1 MTISQDLGYTPSH
14 GYYARA
20 SATAAP
26 ARPRP
31 AVPEWRPQVAIRNVR
46 RKRLATR
53 FSWATAAV
61 VLTAMA
67 AYPASAQAQTPTI
80 SLVSLAPGVI
90 EAGIPYSATLVV
102 DSTGSITVQAITVA
116 VRDSAGDALD
126 FPGAVSATI
135 DGTYVFQS
143 GAKSFAAGTYTEF
156 GSYELDNTWYPFA
169 SQTLTVTAAPS
180 SGTPNPPPVGIPGA
194 WTSSLN
200 DGPQYDSSTGDVTDS
215 ISSLLDWYGATGG
228 LQTPHVDA
236 EDACYN
242 AANVGLDP
250 SGDYVDLSLTDP
262 GTSQPCAAVQKSGGV
277 TETNYGAQIDSEN
290 VFQQQYGAFE
300 AEVYLPAESSG
311 KIADWPAFWMT
322 ANTLNWPNNGEIDL
336 VEGLDGGNGE
346 YHFHYGAAPPGE
358 GPGGTTD
365 IGPGWHTFGVD
376 WQLARDTT
384 YPQYVLTYYYD
395 GHYVGMIAEPGGSGL
410 LTPVPMDLIFDIT
423 HNTAYALTAPATME
437 VAYARA
443 WTGSYGAVPLQMDS
457 NALCLDDYHSGTA
470 NFNVVDVYTCNGTG
484 AQSWDLE
491 SNGTIDSSLGGCLDV
506 YYSGTTSG
514 TTVDYHACNGTGAQ
528 QWTAGSDGS
537 LVNPESGLCL
547 TDPGA
552 STTNGTQL
560 EIETCTGA
568 ADQDWL

>member
-1 MTISQDLGYTPSH
+1 L
-14 GYYARA
+14 
-20 SATAAP
+20 
-26 ARPRP
+26 
-31 AVPEWRPQVAIRNVR
+31 AIRNVR
-46 RKRLATR
+46 RGRLATR
-53 FSWATAAV
+53 FGWAAAAV

-67 AYPASAQAQTPTI
+67 VYPASAQASTPTI

-102 DSTGSITVQAITVA
+102 DSTGSITVQAILVA
-116 VRDSAGDALD
+116 VRDSSGDNLD
-126 FPGAVSATI
+126 FPGSVSATI
-135 DGTYVFQS
+135 DGTYVYTS
-143 GAKSFAAGTYTEF
+143 AAKSFAAGTYTEF

-180 SGTPNPPPVGIPGA
+180 SGTPNPPPLGIPGT

-215 ISSLLDWYGATGG
+215 ISSLLDWEGGPGGA
-228 LQTPHVDA
+228 LQSPHNDY

-242 AANVGLDP
+242 PANVTLDP

-262 GTSQPCAAVQKSGGV
+262 GTSQPCATVQPSGWDA
-277 TETNYGAQIDSEN
+277 ENYYGAQVDSEN

-300 AEVYLPAESSG
+300 AEVYLPAAPTGLNAGE
-311 KIADWPAFWMT
+311 IADWPAFFLT
-322 ANTLNWPNNGEIDL
+322 AGVNWPNTGEIDL
-336 VEGLDGGNGE
+336 VEGLNGTAE
-346 YHFHYGAAPPGE
+346 YHFHYGATSPGE
-358 GPGGTTD
+358 ALGGSTD

-395 GHYVGMIAEPGGSGL
+395 GKYVGMIAEPGGSGL
-410 LTPVPMDLIFDIT
+410 LTPTPMGLVFNIT
-423 HNTAYALTAPATME
+423 HHFSYPLTIPATTE

-491 SNGTIDSSLGGCLDV
+491 SNGTIDSSFGGCLDV

>member
-1 MTISQDLGYTPSH
+1 MRHSRF
-14 GYYARA
+14 A
-20 SATAAP
+20 
-26 ARPRP
+26 
-31 AVPEWRPQVAIRNVR
+31 
-46 RKRLATR
+46 KR
-53 FSWATAAV
+53 FSWAAAAA

-67 AYPASAQAQTPTI
+67 VYPASAQASTPTI

-116 VRDSAGDALD
+116 VRDSAGDNLD

-135 DGTYVFQS
+135 DGTYVYQS
-143 GAKSFAAGTYTEF
+143 AAKSFAAGTYTEF

-180 SGTPNPPPVGIPGA
+180 SGTPNPPPLGIPGT
-194 WTSSLN
+194 WTNSLN
-200 DGPQYDSSTGDVTDS
+200 DGPQYDSSTGDVNDS
-215 ISSLLDWYGATGG
+215 ISSLLDWQGATGA
-228 LQTPHVDA
+228 LQSPHNSD
-236 EDACYN
+236 EDDCYN
-242 AANVGLDP
+242 PANVNLDP

-262 GTSQPCAAVQKSGGV
+262 ATSQCVPPSGWDA
-277 TETNYGAQIDSEN
+277 EPYYGAQIDSTG

-300 AEVYLPAESSG
+300 GEVYLPAESSG
-311 KIADWPAFWMT
+311 KIADWPAFWMLG
-322 ANTLNWPNNGEIDL
+322 NPSSNWPNIGEIDL
-336 VEGLDGGNGE
+336 VEGLGGSGE
-346 YHFHYGAAPPGE
+346 YHFHYGLVGTSGE
-358 GPGGTTD
+358 GPGGNGEN
-365 IGPGWHTFGVD
+365 GPGWHTFGVD
-376 WQLARDTT
+376 WQLARDTP

-395 GHYVGMIAEPGGSGL
+395 GKYVGMIAEPGGSGE
-410 LTPVPMDLIFDIT
+410 LTPSPMSFVFDIS
-423 HNTAYALTAPATME
+423 HNAAYPLTAPATME
-437 VAYARA
+437 VAYVRA

-470 NFNVVDVYTCNGTG
+470 NFNKVDIYTCNGTG

-491 SNGTIDSSLGGCLDV
+491 SNGTVDSSFGGCLDV
-506 YYSGTTSG
+506 YYSGKTSG

-552 STTNGTQL
+552 STTTGTQL
-560 EIETCTGA
+560 EIETCNGA